1 MKIQDKGLEITDTQ
15 IIEDKQAQPD
25 VVLDPNFG
33 RLLNLEKVL
42 KEVSTAPTYIPKTKN
57 SQIVLYKSG
66 ATIRVY
72 FYLPI
77 DQSWRYATLT

>member
-1 MKIQDKGLEITDTQ
+1 MKTIDRGLEITETQ
-15 IIEDKQAQPD
+15 VIESRPVQSESI
-25 VVLDPNFG
+25 DPNFA

-42 KEVSTAPTYIPKTKN
+42 KEVSTAPTYIPRTKN
-57 SQIVLYKSG
+57 DQIVLYKSG

>member
-1 MKIQDKGLEITDTQ
+1 MRTIDRGLEITETQ
-15 IIEDKQAQPD
+15 VIESRPVQSESI
-25 VVLDPNFG
+25 DPNFA

-42 KEVSTAPTYIPKTKN
+42 KEVSTAPTYIPRTKN
-57 SQIVLYKSG
+57 DQIVLYKSG